1 MPSQDLL
8 AMSPPS
14 MCPISLSRYCP
25 PLVTKSKYP
34 PGHRHSAG
42 AEDIVVD
49 VNLPSDCMKQAF
61 LNLPAKVLSPM
72 GKKRA
77 EKRLP
82 DMEIMYDDLRN
93 AVRRD
98 IRSVNIK
105 NTPRGKDPHKF
116 AMSSNSILIGTAII
130 EGSSRSH
137 AVVIDGT
144 KGKEGIIFDPHEG
157 FGEVKRTPAGLKK
170 LGIKSFTQAYEIQ
183 RNEIGKKRRV
193 QLQRDTSLPF
203 VSD

>member
-1 MPSQDLL
+1 
-8 AMSPPS
+8 
-14 MCPISLSRYCP
+14 
-25 PLVTKSKYP
+25 
-34 PGHRHSAG
+34 
-42 AEDIVVD
+42 
-49 VNLPSDCMKQAF
+49 MKQAF
-61 LNLPAKVLSPM
+61 LNLPAVVLSPM

-77 EKRLP
+77 EKILP
-82 DMEIMYDDLRN
+82 DREIGFDDLYN
-93 AVRRD
+93 AVRCG

-105 NTPRGKDPHKF
+105 NTPRDEDPHQL
-116 AMSSNSILIGTAII
+116 AMSSNSILIGTANI
-130 EGSSRSH
+130 EGSFRSH

-144 KGKEGIIFDPHEG
+144 KGNEGTIFDPHEG

-193 QLQRDTSLPF
+193 KLQRDTSLPF